1 MYVTYYIPHESTTRT
16 LSNMCPTCSAA
27 LSNISMDAPQP
38 STSTLEY
45 ISYNIEYVNYVQ
57 NNLGQV
63 PARIIK
69 SLTPLLL
76 DTLDTRSHDTTLHHV
91 TSHDSTHAEDA
102 VQVRR
107 LHEEGVLLFLATL
120 EKLLRVLLV
129 QHCAG
134 VVHLKTAKN
143 TNR

>member
-1 MYVTYYIPHESTTRT
+1 MLHITFHMKARQGR
-16 LSNMCPTCSAA
+16 CPTCVQAVVQPCPTSAWTHH
-27 LSNISMDAPQP
+27 SHQHQHWNTYHKVQHR
-38 STSTLEY
+38 
-45 ISYNIEYVNYVQ
+45 VCNYVQ

-76 DTLDTRSHDTTLHHV
+76 DTLDTRPHDTILHHV

-134 VVHLKTAKN
+134 VVHLKTAQN